1 MSNIHKKM
9 KIRKENKTVLILCV
23 IIIMILCIATCAII
37 YSVVSKS
44 SGRYARI
51 YQNGELLY
59 TIDLS
64 QVGEA
69 YRLNIYGEENQE
81 NVVEVRKGEVG
92 MVSASCPDQLC
103 VKMGF
108 THTEA
113 MPVTCLPNQVIIEIS
128 DNAPE
133 EGAVDGVAY

>member
-1 MSNIHKKM
+1 M
-9 KIRKENKTVLILCV
+9 KNEKENKTVLILCV
-23 IIIMILCIATCAII
+23 IIIVILCGATCAII
-37 YSVVSKS
+37 YTMVSKS

-64 QVGEA
+64 QVGET
-69 YRLNIYGEENQE
+69 YTLDIYGDEEQQ
-81 NVVEVRKGEVG
+81 NVVEVRNGEVG

-103 VKMGF
+103 VNMGF

-113 MPVTCLPNQVIIEIS
+113 MPVTCLPNQVLIEIS
-128 DNAPE
+128 DDAPKE
-133 EGAVDGVAY
+133 DVPDGIAY

>member
-9 KIRKENKTVLILCV
+9 KKQKENKTVLILCA

-37 YSVVSKS
+37 YSKVSES

-51 YQNGELLY
+51 YQNGKLLY

-64 QVGEA
+64 HVGDT
-69 YRLNIYGEENQE
+69 YTLDIYGEENQQ
-81 NVVEVRKGEVG
+81 NVVEVRKGEAG

-113 MPVTCLPNQVIIEIS
+113 MPVTCLPNQVVIEIS
-128 DNAPE
+128 DDAPK
-133 EGAVDGVAY
+133 EGEPDGVAY